1 MVPKEGLAL
10 DEGQARMAPSRR
22 RARRREQPP
31 QGKLHKILNP
41 RDLYR
46 AKSSE
51 EPTTNCRGFAPLRAP
66 LTNGFT
72 VGTAI
77 EPHPSRST
85 QFNQTI

>member
-31 QGKLHKILNP
+31 QGQPHKILNL
-41 RDLYR
+41 RDLFR
-46 AKSSE
+46 AKSNE
-51 EPTTNCRGFAPLRAP
+51 VPTTNGRGFAPLRAP

-72 VGTAI
+72 VRTAI
-77 EPHPSRST
+77 EQLPSRST
-85 QFNQTI
+85 PFN